1 MRVARA
7 MTMVMRVPGDEEA
20 IGRLCLGVGGVNIG
34 AGVGVSG
41 GCGCRCDVGGDGNGG
56 IAVCGGF

>member
-1 MRVARA
+1 